1 MSSFGAPAATG
12 SSMGTKW
19 CPPVGGDTDSVKPKT
34 AFGGL
39 LGASREQKIDKKLK
53 KRASGGFLEETSQKA
68 RVCGRSVATAILEN
82 DAPV

>member
-1 MSSFGAPAATG
+1 MGLQQPLDAALG
-12 SSMGTKW
+12 RNGTHKR
-19 CPPVGGDTDSVKPKT
+19 GGDPISVKQKI
-34 AFGGL
+34 AFGDL
-39 LGASREQKIDKKLK
+39 LGASREQKMNKKLK